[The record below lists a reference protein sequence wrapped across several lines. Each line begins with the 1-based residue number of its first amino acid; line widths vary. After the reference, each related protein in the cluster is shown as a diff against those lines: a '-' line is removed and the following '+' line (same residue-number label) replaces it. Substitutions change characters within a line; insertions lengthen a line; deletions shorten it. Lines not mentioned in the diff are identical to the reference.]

1 MMTMTREHLQ
11 YLCCAMAVAAM
22 VFLFVRRRTRS
33 TEWRILFMELPILLV
48 TLIACILLSY
58 ERRSPVDLLTALIL
72 VELGVFARVYDACRD
87 YRSESGK
94 LRHIGSIYILAGLVC
109 ALSGF
114 AGFPVLLWI
123 IPLALFS
130 FGYFFMRGRRGA
142 ANICK
147 GLGVLV
153 SVGFIASI
161 VYDAYEGGPAGRGAG
176 RRAGGALP
184 EVVRPSFVEQ
194 LHARNERVETLE
206 AKQKQLVDDLQRAQ
220 AMQREA
226 EGRLE
231 KDAALLQGAVEKAAA
246 MEKAAA
252 SADEAV
258 SRLKAEHEEMA
269 AAMTKEREARAAA
282 EAKLGELEKTRE
294 AARESLAAIT
304 EKLTDAAENLK
315 RAVAERDA
323 LKAELEALKAAAP
336 VPGAAEGAPDR
347 QAQESLTDA
356 AENLKRAVA
365 ERDALKA
372 ELEALKAA
380 APVPGAAEGA
390 PDRQAQESLTDAAE
404 KLERAVAERDALKAE
419 LEALKA
425 AAPVPGA
432 AAEELARQLK
442 EQEAARANLAA
453 EAAQLRAALARVR
466 EAVAAVPAAPGQ
478 EP

>member
-1 MMTMTREHLQ
+1 MMTMTREQLQ

-22 VFLFVRRRTRS
+22 VFVFVRRRARS
-33 TEWRILFMELPILLV
+33 IEWRILFMELPILLV

-72 VELGVFARVYDACRD
+72 VELGVFARIYDACRE
-87 YRSESGK
+87 YRSESGT
-94 LRHIGSIYILAGLVC
+94 LRQIGSIYILAGLVC

-130 FGYFFMRGRRGA
+130 AGYFFLRGKRGA

-161 VYDAYEGGPAGRGAG
+161 VYDAYEGGPAGRGAS

-206 AKQKQLVDDLQRAQ
+206 AKQKQLVDDLQRLK

-231 KDAALLQGAVEKAAA
+231 KEAALRQAAVEKAAA

-258 SRLKAEHEEMA
+258 SRLKTEQEEMA
-269 AAMTKEREARAAA
+269 AAMAKEREARSAA
-282 EAKLGELEKTRE
+282 ESKLGEFEKTRE

-315 RAVAERDA
+315 RVVAERDA

-336 VPGAAEGAPDR
+336 VPGAGEGATDR
-347 QAQESLTDA
+347 AREGLAA
-356 AENLKRAVA
+356 AEEDLKQVVA

-380 APVPGAAEGA
+380 PPVSGAGEGATDRAREGLAAAEENLK
-390 PDRQAQESLTDAAE
+390 QV
-404 KLERAVAERDALKAE
+404 VAERDALKAE

-425 AAPVPGA
+425 ASTVSGGKV
-432 AAEELARQLK
+432 EELTRQLK
-442 EQEAARANLAA
+442 EREEAQAKLAA
-453 EAAQLRAALARVR
+453 EAARLQEALARVR
-466 EAVAAVPAAPGQ
+466 EAVAAVPAAPEQ
-478 EP
+478 ER